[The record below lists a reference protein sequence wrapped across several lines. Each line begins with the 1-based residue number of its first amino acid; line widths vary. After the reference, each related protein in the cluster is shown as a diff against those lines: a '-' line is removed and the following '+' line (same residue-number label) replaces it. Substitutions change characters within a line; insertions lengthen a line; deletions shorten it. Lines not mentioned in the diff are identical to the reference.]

1 MVNQTQTDPSEEG
14 TLIDWSEEDSQMS
27 SVDATT
33 RAFMAL
39 SSKERGEVIAK
50 LDFKDPQGFPEA

>member
-1 MVNQTQTDPSEEG
+1 MVNQSQTDPSEEG

-39 SSKERGEVIAK
+39 SSEERGEVIAK